1 MKNLESKWI
10 FLGAILAI
18 GIVIVI
24 LALTYFGIYNG
35 LVTAEQKVEGQWS
48 LVEVQYQRRI
58 DLIPNVIAVVNKEA
72 NFEQTTLTKLTEL
85 RSQWQSATS
94 QQQKLETANEI
105 ESTISKLLVITEN
118 YPTLVATQAYQDL
131 MVELEGTENRVAFA
145 RGEYNNSV
153 KEYNTMI
160 KVVPNNFVASMS
172 GFTQKEY
179 FAAESG
185 AENAVD
191 VSETLQ

>member
-1 MKNLESKWI
+1 METKWI
-10 FLGAILAI
+10 FLGAIVAI
-18 GIVIVI
+18 GIVLVV
-24 LALTYFGIYNG
+24 LVLSYFGIYNG
-35 LVTAEQKVEGQWS
+35 LITAEQKVEGQWS

-58 DLIPNVIAVVNKEA
+58 DLIPNIIAVVNKEA

-85 RSQWQSATS
+85 RSQWQNASNL
-94 QQQKLETANEI
+94 QQKLETANEI

-118 YPTLVATQAYQDL
+118 YPTLQATQAYQDL

-145 RGEYNNSV
+145 RGEFNNSV

-160 KVVPNNFVASMS
+160 KVVPNNIVAGMS
-172 GFTQKEY
+172 GLVAKEY
-179 FAAESG
+179 FVAESG
-185 AENAVD
+185 AENAPN